1 MKKFLEVKLF
11 LLGVEFTIC
20 SGYIH
25 TARGRQKSYWLELEK
40 D

>member
-1 MKKFLEVKLF
+1 MKKFKAF

-25 TARGRQKSYWLELEK
+25 TARGRQKSYWLKLK
-40 D
+40 